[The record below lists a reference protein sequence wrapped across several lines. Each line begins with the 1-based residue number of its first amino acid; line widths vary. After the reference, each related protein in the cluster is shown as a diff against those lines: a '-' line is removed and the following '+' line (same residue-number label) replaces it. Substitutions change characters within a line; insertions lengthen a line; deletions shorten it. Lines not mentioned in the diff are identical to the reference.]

1 MAGSVI
7 LVIVESPEQRV
18 LFNQHLR
25 DTPHRLIF
33 SLDGADGF
41 DRFREVK
48 PDLVITHLNAHRL
61 DGAILCQLIRQEPAG
76 STVPVIVMAE
86 DLSGD
91 SRAAERCAA
100 IGADDFLP
108 VPWNRELLLAKLGV
122 LLAGF
127 SGESHTA
134 RAPSVP
140 PARVSSPVISSHR
153 GGSTDGEIT
162 AGETT
167 GGETT
172 GGDVSA
178 GETSAGETS
187 AGEISAGDITA
198 SDRRARLLRQGD
210 GEVTLHDRGI
220 TGRIE
225 LPSAE
230 AFIVGPI
237 EGADDDMPTSLNLVP
252 ADIDTGDML
261 QPIVLQPSSS
271 AIQTLNMPVV
281 MPESV
286 SSLERLARS
295 GGLTEPLTPIER
307 PNADSLI
314 EEPMLP
320 VGAMGSVQDRYDDD
334 ETRVE
339 PDRLIA
345 EVSREITPSA
355 ERARGNAGD
364 RADPQARMRRGL
376 DESQLGRRLIRRVQ
390 QVHGMLEQLD
400 HYQLLGIEPE
410 ASPEQIRA
418 AYFDLSLEFHPDR
431 FFLLRSG
438 EVKEKIYAVFRRVT
452 EAYSVLADPLQ
463 RVEYDQRMGFR
474 KKRAVLE
481 LVAPPIPQPH
491 ATVDPALARASKG
504 LGLDIH
510 PESKEARRFVNLA
523 ESAVRTEELDDAR
536 LFLTL
541 ALAYEPD
548 SSAIRRAMD
557 EVSHRRVAQ
566 KRAP

>member
-7 LVIVESPEQRV
+7 LVIVESLEQRV

-25 DTPHRLIF
+25 ATPHRLIF
-33 SLDGADGF
+33 ALDGADGF

-86 DLSGD
+86 DLSAD

-108 VPWNRELLLAKLGV
+108 VPWDREVLLAKLA
-122 LLAGF
+122 LLLEGF
-127 SGESHTA
+127 SRESRTA
-134 RAPSVP
+134 RAPSAP
-140 PARVSSPVISSHR
+140 PPRVSTNAAPKRR
-153 GGSTDGEIT
+153 GGSLDGEIT

-167 GGETT
+167 GGET
-172 GGDVSA
+172 
-178 GETSAGETS
+178 
-187 AGEISAGDITA
+187 SAGDITA
-198 SDRRARLLRQGD
+198 SNSLAGSLREGEGD
-210 GEVTLHDRGI
+210 VTLHDRGI

-225 LPSAE
+225 LPSSE

-286 SSLERLARS
+286 SSLDRLARS
-295 GGLTEPLTPIER
+295 GGLTEPLTPIDR
-307 PNADSLI
+307 PNAESLI

-320 VGAMGSVQDRYDDD
+320 RVALGPKEHHYDDD

-345 EVSREITPSA
+345 EVPREITPSA
-355 ERARGNAGD
+355 ERARGGGAEGAD
-364 RADPQARMRRGL
+364 RQARARRGL

-400 HYQLLGIEPE
+400 HYQLLGVEPE

-452 EAYSVLADPLQ
+452 EAYGVLADPLQ
-463 RVEYDQRMGFR
+463 RAEYDQRMGFR

-481 LVAPPIPQPH
+481 LVAPPIPQPP
-491 ATVDPALARASKG
+491 AIADPALTGPSKE
-504 LGLDIH
+504 LDLDI
-510 PESKEARRFVNLA
+510 PTESKEARRFVNLA

-548 SSAIRRAMD
+548 SAAIRRAMD

-566 KRAP
+566 KRIH